1 MNTTTKKTQR
11 DYAMFDADISGA
23 VLNLHLLRRLLRW
36 LAPYK
41 VSLAV
46 STVLVLLAS
55 TLQVMLPMIISL
67 VAIDHIIRGESD
79 SESPDFGLIEFNQGL
94 AERLGVPELMAA
106 CLLYAVIQLTW
117 AFCGHAHRMTLIG
130 PVIKG
135 LRDLRLDLFR
145 HLETRPSSF
154 YDRVAV
160 GRIMTR
166 VTNDVEALY
175 ELLRGLG
182 TLVGEFVPF
191 FVALAV
197 MLAIDVQLT
206 LILLMALPILA
217 LVTA

>member
-1 MNTTTKKTQR
+1 
-11 DYAMFDADISGA
+11 
-23 VLNLHLLRRLLRW
+23 
-36 LAPYK
+36 
-41 VSLAV
+41 
-46 STVLVLLAS
+46 
-55 TLQVMLPMIISL
+55 
-67 VAIDHIIRGESD
+67 
-79 SESPDFGLIEFNQGL
+79 
-94 AERLGVPELMAA
+94 
-106 CLLYAVIQLTW
+106 
-117 AFCGHAHRMTLIG
+117 MTLIG
-130 PVIKG
+130 PVING
-135 LRDLRLDLFR
+135 LKDLRLDLFR

-206 LILLMALPILA
+206 LILLLALPILA
-217 LVTA
+217 LVTALFLSLIHI